1 MNKLYKNSKDGKFLG
16 VAQGLS
22 EFISVDPTVI
32 RLMFVLGTIVGCGSF
47 LLIYLIMALVVPE
60 KPEV

>member
-32 RLMFVLGTIVGCGSF
+32 RLMFVLGTIFGCGSF